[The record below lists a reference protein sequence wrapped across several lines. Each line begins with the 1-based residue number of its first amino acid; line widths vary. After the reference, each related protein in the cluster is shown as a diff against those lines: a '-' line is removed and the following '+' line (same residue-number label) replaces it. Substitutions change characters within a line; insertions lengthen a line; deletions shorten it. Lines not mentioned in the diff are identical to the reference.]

1 LNNEGAPRL
10 DRRGRGGQR
19 GSQFVQMVV
28 AVPKTLTPRE
38 EQLLRELA
46 TLQDEKVVE
55 RGFLR
60 EFWDR
65 LTS

>member
-1 LNNEGAPRL
+1 
-10 DRRGRGGQR
+10 
-19 GSQFVQMVV
+19 MVV